1 MERGSVIY
9 NKSKWSK
16 GEMART
22 LVIYCINVMTYVLIW
37 PVVLTTVAVIFNRT
51 IDLTPVLNFTAITFG
66 GELVLLAFKRVF
78 AKKNEE
84 VS

>member
-1 MERGSVIY
+1 MKPQ

-22 LVIYCINVMTYVLIW
+22 IVIYCIKALTYVLTWAII
-37 PVVLTTVAVIFNRT
+37 LSTIATIFSLVID
-51 IDLTPVLNFTAITFG
+51 ISAVLNFAALTFG
-66 GELVLLAFKRVF
+66 GELLLLAFKRVF

>member
-1 MERGSVIY
+1 
-9 NKSKWSK
+9 
-16 GEMART
+16 MART
-22 LVIYCINVMTYVLIW
+22 LVIYCIKVMTYVLIW
-37 PVVLTTVAVIFNRT
+37 SVVLTTVAVIFNRT
-51 IDLTPVLNFTAITFG
+51 VDLTPVLNFTAITFG

>member
-1 MERGSVIY
+1 MIY

-16 GEMART
+16 GELART
-22 LVIYCINVMTYVLIW
+22 LVIYCIKVMTYVLIW
-37 PVVLTTVAVIFNRT
+37 SVVLTTVAVIFNRT
-51 IDLTPVLNFTAITFG
+51 VDLTPVLNFTAITFG

>member
-1 MERGSVIY
+1 MIR

-16 GEMART
+16 GELART
-22 LVIYCINVMTYVLIW
+22 LVIYCIKVMTYVLIW
-37 PVVLTTVAVIFNRT
+37 SVVLTTVAVIFNRT
-51 IDLTPVLNFTAITFG
+51 VDLTPVLNFTAITFG

>member
-1 MERGSVIY
+1 MIY

-16 GEMART
+16 GELART
-22 LVIYCINVMTYVLIW
+22 LVIYCIKVMTYVLIW
-37 PVVLTTVAVIFNRT
+37 SVVLTTVAVIFNRA

-84 VS
+84 VI

>member
-1 MERGSVIY
+1 MIR

-22 LVIYCINVMTYVLIW
+22 VAIYCIKVMTYVLIW
-37 PVVLTTVAVIFNRT
+37 SVVLTTVAVIFNRT

-66 GELVLLAFKRVF
+66 GKLVLLAFKRVF

>member
-1 MERGSVIY
+1 MIY
-9 NKSKWSK
+9 NKSKWTK

-22 LVIYCINVMTYVLIW
+22 IVIYCIRVLTYVLVWAIL
-37 PVVLTTVAVIFNRT
+37 LTTIATIFQLS
-51 IDLTPVLNFTAITFG
+51 IDLSAVLNFAAITFG

-84 VS
+84 VY

>member
-1 MERGSVIY
+1 MKLQ

-22 LVIYCINVMTYVLIW
+22 IVIYCIKALTYVLTWAII
-37 PVVLTTVAVIFNRT
+37 LSTIATIFSLA
-51 IDLTPVLNFTAITFG
+51 IDISAVLNFAALTFG
-66 GELVLLAFKRVF
+66 GELLLLAFKRVF

>member
-1 MERGSVIY
+1 MIY
-9 NKSKWSK
+9 NKSKWTK

-22 LVIYCINVMTYVLIW
+22 IVIYCIRVLTYVLVWAIL
-37 PVVLTTVAVIFNRT
+37 LTTIATIFQLS
-51 IDLTPVLNFTAITFG
+51 IDLSAVLNFTAVTFG

-84 VS
+84 VY

>member
-1 MERGSVIY
+1 MIR

-22 LVIYCINVMTYVLIW
+22 VAIYCIKVMTYVLIW
-37 PVVLTTVAVIFNRT
+37 SVVLTTVAVIFNRT
-51 IDLTPVLNFTAITFG
+51 IDLTPVLNFTSITFG

-84 VS
+84 VI

>member
-1 MERGSVIY
+1 MIR

-22 LVIYCINVMTYVLIW
+22 IVIYCIKVMTYVLIW
-37 PVVLTTVAVIFNRT
+37 SVVLTTVAVIFNRT

-84 VS
+84 VI

>member
-1 MERGSVIY
+1 MFSYLRG
-9 NKSKWSK
+9 NKIWNK

-22 LVIYCINVMTYVLIW
+22 IVIYNLLILTAVLIW
-37 PVVLTTVAVIFNRT
+37 AITVSTVYPILGLEVTVDPVLTYTGG
-51 IDLTPVLNFTAITFG
+51 TFG

-84 VS
+84 VC

>member
-1 MERGSVIY
+1 MIR
-9 NKSKWSK
+9 NKSKLSK
-16 GEMART
+16 GELART
-22 LVIYCINVMTYVLIW
+22 LVIYCIKVMTYVLIW
-37 PVVLTTVAVIFNRT
+37 SVVLTTVAVIFNRT

-66 GELVLLAFKRVF
+66 GELALLAFKRVF

>member
-1 MERGSVIY
+1 MIR

-22 LVIYCINVMTYVLIW
+22 VAIYCIKTMTYVLIW
-37 PVVLTTVAVIFNRT
+37 SVVMTTVAVIFNRT

-66 GELVLLAFKRVF
+66 GELALLAFKRVF

>member
-1 MERGSVIY
+1 MIR

-22 LVIYCINVMTYVLIW
+22 LVIYCIKVMTYVLIW
-37 PVVLTTVAVIFNRT
+37 SVVLTTVAVIFNRA

>member
-1 MERGSVIY
+1 MIC

-22 LVIYCINVMTYVLIW
+22 IVIYCIKTMTYVLIW
-37 PVVLTTVAVIFNRT
+37 SVVLTTVAVIFNLA
-51 IDLTPVLNFTAITFG
+51 IDLTPVLNFTALTFG
-66 GELVLLAFKRVF
+66 SELVLLAFKRVF

>member
-1 MERGSVIY
+1 MKLQ

-22 LVIYCINVMTYVLIW
+22 IVIYCIKALTYVLTWAII
-37 PVVLTTVAVIFNRT
+37 LSTIATIFSLVID
-51 IDLTPVLNFTAITFG
+51 ISAVLNFAALTFG
-66 GELVLLAFKRVF
+66 GELLLLAFKRVF

>member
-1 MERGSVIY
+1 MIC

-22 LVIYCINVMTYVLIW
+22 LVIYCIKVMTYVLIW
-37 PVVLTTVAVIFNRT
+37 SVVLTTVAVIFNRA

>member
-1 MERGSVIY
+1 MIY
-9 NKSKWSK
+9 NKSKWNN

-22 LVIYCINVMTYVLIW
+22 VVVYCIKVLTYVLICAIL
-37 PVVLTTVAVIFNRT
+37 LTTIATIFKLT
-51 IDLTPVLNFTAITFG
+51 IDLSAVLNFTAITVG

-84 VS
+84 VN

>member
-1 MERGSVIY
+1 MIY

-16 GEMART
+16 GELART
-22 LVIYCINVMTYVLIW
+22 LVIYCIKVMTYVLIW
-37 PVVLTTVAVIFNRT
+37 SVVLTTIAVIFNRT

>member
-1 MERGSVIY
+1 MIY
-9 NKSKWSK
+9 HKSKWAK

-22 LVIYCINVMTYVLIW
+22 IVIYCIKVLTYVLIW
-37 PVVLTTVAVIFNRT
+37 AILLTTIATLFKLQ
-51 IDLTPVLNFTAITFG
+51 IDLSVVLNFTAITFG

-84 VS
+84 VN

>member
-1 MERGSVIY
+1 MIC

-22 LVIYCINVMTYVLIW
+22 LVIYCIKVMTYVLIW
-37 PVVLTTVAVIFNRT
+37 SVVLTTVAVIFNRA

-84 VS
+84 VI

>member
-1 MERGSVIY
+1 MIY
-9 NKSKWSK
+9 SKSKWSK

-22 LVIYCINVMTYVLIW
+22 IVVYCIKIMTYVLIW
-37 PVVLTTVAVIFNRT
+37 SVALTTAAAIFNLT

>member
-1 MERGSVIY
+1 MIY

-16 GEMART
+16 GELART
-22 LVIYCINVMTYVLIW
+22 LVVYCIKVMTYVLIW
-37 PVVLTTVAVIFNRT
+37 SVVLTTVAVIFNRT

>member
-1 MERGSVIY
+1 MIC

-22 LVIYCINVMTYVLIW
+22 LVIYCIKVMIYVLIW
-37 PVVLTTVAVIFNRT
+37 SVVLTTVAVIFNRA

>member
-1 MERGSVIY
+1 MIY

-16 GEMART
+16 GELART
-22 LVIYCINVMTYVLIW
+22 LVIYCIKVMTYVLIW
-37 PVVLTTVAVIFNRT
+37 SVVLTTVAVIFNRT

-84 VS
+84 VI

>member
-1 MERGSVIY
+1 MKLQ

-16 GEMART
+16 GEMARMI
-22 LVIYCINVMTYVLIW
+22 VIYCIKALTYVLMWAII
-37 PVVLTTVAVIFNRT
+37 LSTIATIFSLVID
-51 IDLTPVLNFTAITFG
+51 ISAVLNFAALTFG
-66 GELVLLAFKRVF
+66 GELLLLAFKRVF

>member
-1 MERGSVIY
+1 MIY

-22 LVIYCINVMTYVLIW
+22 LVIYCIKVMTYVLIW
-37 PVVLTTVAVIFNRT
+37 SVVLTTVAVIFNRT

-66 GELVLLAFKRVF
+66 AGEAIVGVVARVERVF

>member
-1 MERGSVIY
+1 MIR

-16 GEMART
+16 GELART
-22 LVIYCINVMTYVLIW
+22 LVIYCIKVMTYVLIW
-37 PVVLTTVAVIFNRT
+37 SVVLTTVAVIFNRT

>member
-1 MERGSVIY
+1 MKLR

-22 LVIYCINVMTYVLIW
+22 IVIYCIKALTYVLTWAII
-37 PVVLTTVAVIFNRT
+37 LSTIATIFSLVID
-51 IDLTPVLNFTAITFG
+51 ISAVLNFAALTFG
-66 GELVLLAFKRVF
+66 GELLLLAFKRVF

>member
-1 MERGSVIY
+1 MIC

-22 LVIYCINVMTYVLIW
+22 LVIYCIKAMTYVLIW
-37 PVVLTTVAVIFNRT
+37 SIVLTTVAVIFNRT

-84 VS
+84 VI